1 MNRNILKAGFSF
13 LAILLCYQDM
23 IGQTDSSTEK
33 KRLKNT
39 IRVNITNPLIF
50 GPKNTIIGYERA
62 VNKHQT
68 FSIDFGMNSLP
79 IKTNQTYQ
87 YEGTTVSQT
96 NSYDDNGIHI
106 SFDYRFYFA
115 KENKYLAP
123 RGVYFGPYYSYNSF
137 KRKADW
143 RLISETFDGIAKT
156 DLSLDFH
163 TAGIQLGYQFV
174 IYRRIA
180 IDFILLGPG
189 LAYYNLS
196 AKTDTDLSAENKEQV
211 LDAINGILEDKIPG
225 YSYVIDG
232 DNFSKNGSIN
242 VTSVGLRY
250 MINVGFRF

>member
-1 MNRNILKAGFSF
+1 MNRNILKAWFSF
-13 LAILLCYQDM
+13 LLILLCNQNV
-23 IGQTDSSTEK
+23 IGQTDSLSQK

-39 IRVNITNPLIF
+39 IRVNITNPLLF
-50 GPKNTIIGYERA
+50 GPKNTIVGYERV

-79 IKTNQTYQ
+79 INSNQTYE
-87 YEGTTVSQT
+87 YEGTTIYQT
-96 NSYDDNGIHI
+96 DSYDDNGIHL

-137 KRKADW
+137 KRKTDW
-143 RLISETFDGIAKT
+143 RLISNTFDGIAQT

-163 TAGIQLGYQFV
+163 TVGIQLGYQFV
-174 IYRRIA
+174 IYRRLA

-189 LAYYNLS
+189 AAIYNFN

-211 LDAINGILEDKIPG
+211 LESINGILADKIPG
-225 YSYVIDG
+225 YNYVIDAE
-232 DNFSKNGSIN
+232 DFSNTGSIN
-242 VTSVGLRY
+242 VTSVGIRY